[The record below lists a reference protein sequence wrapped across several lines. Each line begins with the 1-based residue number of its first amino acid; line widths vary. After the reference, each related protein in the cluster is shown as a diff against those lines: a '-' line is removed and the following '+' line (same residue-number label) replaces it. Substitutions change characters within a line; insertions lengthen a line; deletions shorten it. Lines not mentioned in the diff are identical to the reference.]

1 MEGAIEMTTTP
12 ISKQE
17 ALKALAE
24 ILAEAAVVQILAEEQ
39 AQRERAPQAREASQS
54 QSSPST

>member
-1 MEGAIEMTTTP
+1 MTTTP